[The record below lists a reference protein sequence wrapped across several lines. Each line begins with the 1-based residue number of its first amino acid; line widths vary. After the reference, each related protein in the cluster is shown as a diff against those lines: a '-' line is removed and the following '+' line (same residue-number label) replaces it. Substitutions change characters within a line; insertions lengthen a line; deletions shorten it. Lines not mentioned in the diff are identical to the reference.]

1 VLRPFQ
7 ERKGEDEGG
16 GARASVR
23 EREGGGLGR
32 VGQED
37 NAQEEWGGAGRLKAK
52 AQVTGPKT
60 GDGPKL
66 KRKFLSN
73 FKLKLVIWLDFG
85 NLHKEI

>member
-1 VLRPFQ
+1 MPKRS
-7 ERKGEDEGG
+7 G
-16 GARASVR
+16 
-23 EREGGGLGR
+23 
-32 VGQED
+32 
-37 NAQEEWGGAGRLKAK
+37 GGAGRLKAK